1 MATPSAAT
9 PSAAT
14 STSAA
19 TVIPDAADVESAPLD
34 WYASPLYYDIVF
46 DEETAAECAWLD
58 ALFHLFG
65 PPPDPSEPDCSAPRL
80 LEPACGS
87 GRLLHAL
94 LLRGYSCTGFDRQ
107 AAAVTFA
114 RQRCE
119 ATLATKPALKAPAV
133 ASNAEPACCVFEA
146 DLLSFSTTH
155 PLLVPPASF
164 HLAHCLVSSLKYL
177 PSDAAMLQHFA
188 AVHACLVPGGLYV
201 VALHV
206 ADYDDRSSSVD
217 EHTAERAG
225 VRVAMRITC
234 QPPDALSRTEQVHV
248 RLAVSST
255 ATESSAAQYHWAEVL
270 RTYDRLELWRLLAAL
285 SQRGF
290 DVAATFD
297 YEQAR
302 RGRVEETLDWPQPL
316 QRFDASASATLADK
330 LTTAEAAQLDW
341 TGWQGVEAVAV
352 VLRRKSAA
360 G

>member
-1 MATPSAAT
+1 MAAS
-9 PSAAT
+9 SAAT
-14 STSAA
+14 SALTA
-19 TVIPDAADVESAPLD
+19 TPPPDAADVESALLD

-46 DEETAAECAWLD
+46 EEETAAECAWLD
-58 ALFHLFG
+58 ALYSLFG
-65 PPPDPSEPDCSAPRL
+65 PPPDPSEPPDCTARV

-87 GRLLHAL
+87 GRLLRAL

-107 AAAVTFA
+107 AAAVAFA

-119 ATLATKPALKAPAV
+119 AALNSRRALNAPT
-133 ASNAEPACCVFEA
+133 EPTCCVFEA
-146 DLLSFSTTH
+146 DLLSFSATQ
-155 PLLVPPASF
+155 PRLVPRASF

-177 PSDAAMLQHFA
+177 PSDAALLQHFA
-188 AVHACLVPGGLYV
+188 AVHACLAPGGLYV

-206 ADYDDRSSSVD
+206 ADYDDRSCSVD

-225 VRVAMRITC
+225 VRVAMSITC

-248 RLAVSST
+248 RMAVSST
-255 ATESSAAQYHWAEVL
+255 TAAQSSAAQYHWAETL
-270 RTYDRLELWRLLAAL
+270 RTYDRWELWRLLTAL

-290 DVAATFD
+290 DVVATFD

-316 QRFDASASATLADK
+316 QQCDASATATLADK
-330 LTTAEAAQLDW
+330 RTTAEAALLDW
-341 TGWQGVEAVAV
+341 TDWQGVEAVAV
-352 VLRRKSAA
+352 VLRRQTAP